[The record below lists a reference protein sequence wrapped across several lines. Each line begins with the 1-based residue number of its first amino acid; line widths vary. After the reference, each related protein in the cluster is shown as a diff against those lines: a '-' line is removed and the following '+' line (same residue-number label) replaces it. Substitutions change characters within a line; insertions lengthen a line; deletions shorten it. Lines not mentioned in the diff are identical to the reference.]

1 MHHHARKK
9 NGGLVALTLAACL
22 ALAGC
27 ATTGSSLLDGMGGG
41 STDPRLTQADD
52 AKFFSTSG
60 YQACAAAALAG
71 VLACAVSN
79 SSNKAVCAVAAGV
92 AACGVAMGAN
102 YYLDQRRSEYSNT
115 DQRLAAISNDVR
127 EDTEKVIARTETA
140 RKVMADDAA
149 RITRI
154 RQEKAATQKQ
164 LDQARKDVAD
174 VDKNIAVLRRDLAN
188 MNDKVK
194 QYQDVSREER
204 ANGATRS
211 ADELD
216 REITKMSTRVAMLQ
230 REVDGLYEQRS
241 AITLG

>member
-9 NGGLVALTLAACL
+9 NYGLLAFGLAACL
-22 ALAGC
+22 ALGGC
-27 ATTGSSLLDGMGGG
+27 ATTGSSLLDGMGSGG
-41 STDPRLTQADD
+41 VDPRLTQTDD
-52 AKFFSTSG
+52 AKFFSKSG
-60 YQACAAAALAG
+60 YQACAAGALTG
-71 VLACAVSN
+71 ILACAVSN
-79 SSNKAVCAVAAGV
+79 SSNKAVCAVAVGV

-115 DQRLAAISNDVR
+115 DQRLAVISDDVR

-140 RKVMADDAA
+140 RKVLADDAA
-149 RITRI
+149 RIARI

-164 LDQARKDVAD
+164 LEQARKDVAD
-174 VDKNIAVLRRDLAN
+174 VDKNIAVLRRDLSN

-194 QYQDVSREER
+194 QYQEVARDER
-204 ANGATRS
+204 ANGAKRS

-216 REITKMSTRVAMLQ
+216 REIVKMSTRVAMLQ
-230 REVDGLYEQRS
+230 KEVDGLYEQRS